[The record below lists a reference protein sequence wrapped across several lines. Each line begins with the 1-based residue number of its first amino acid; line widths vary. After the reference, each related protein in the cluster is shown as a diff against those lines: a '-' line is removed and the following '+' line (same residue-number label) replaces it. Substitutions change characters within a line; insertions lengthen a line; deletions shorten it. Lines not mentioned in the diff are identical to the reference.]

1 MGSSEY
7 LNYTISE
14 LPVSMT
20 QFIEKNLTF
29 YDKLRLYTLDSVYN
43 SEFEKHVSCQLLLLL
58 FLLLFKTNF
67 DFSINIS

>member
-43 SEFEKHVSCQLLLLL
+43 SELQLSADAALVSTFVQNE
-58 FLLLFKTNF
+58 F
-67 DFSINIS
+67 